1 MPRLDRDRLKG
12 ARFPVVK
19 PIETRFADL
28 DVQGHINNGAA
39 VLILQEA
46 RAHFHRVA
54 RLHALHEGLRVM
66 VAGLTVE
73 YAAEMH
79 HPDPLEIHSGVLSI
93 GRTSYI
99 IGQMARQG
107 GRDCLYAEVAVAL
120 AGPEGPAPLPAALRE
135 SFEALRI
142 L

>member
-1 MPRLDRDRLKG
+1 MPRIDRSRLTA

-19 PIETRFADL
+19 IVETRIDDV

-39 VLILQEA
+39 VVILQEA
-46 RAHFHRVA
+46 RAHFHRTA
-54 RLHALHEGLRVM
+54 RLPELRDGLRVM

-79 HPDPLEIHSGVLSI
+79 HPDPIEVHSGILHL
-93 GRTSYI
+93 GRSSYV
-99 IGQMARQG
+99 IGQVARQC
-107 GRDCLYAEVAVAL
+107 GRDCLYVEVAVAM
-120 AGPEGPAPLPAALRE
+120 ANADGPAPMPEALRD

-142 L
+142 V